1 MRCPMARGCM
11 RCPMARG
18 CMRCPMARG
27 CMRCPMARGCMR
39 CPMARGCM
47 RCPMARGYMRC
58 PMARGCMRC
67 PMARCCMRCPM
78 ARSCMRC
85 PMARVCMR
93 CPMAGWPPP
102 SRLGPPSLSCL
113 PRAPPLVL
121 GRAPQGAAGGFRC
134 PRARVARL
142 GKSLRSRK
150 PGGLPSPRSSRGLEG
165 RVAVFTRVEIISTRR
180 NRFNAAKSFQRG
192 EIVSL
197 KCARCKISS
206 ALQSRRS
213 ARRRGSG
220 CPTAVATPCL
230 PAGPDRL
237 LRGAPSTPHGPGR
250 FNPPPLPPSPSLGPN
265 GLSPW
270 RVRAWRGRFGGC
282 CGKRLDEAQKGA
294 RRGGPARPA
303 VRR

>member
-1 MRCPMARGCM
+1 
-11 RCPMARG
+11 
-18 CMRCPMARG
+18 
-27 CMRCPMARGCMR
+27 
-39 CPMARGCM
+39 
-47 RCPMARGYMRC
+47 
-58 PMARGCMRC
+58 
-67 PMARCCMRCPM
+67 
-78 ARSCMRC
+78 
-85 PMARVCMR
+85 MR
-93 CPMAGWPPP
+93 CPMAGCPPP
-102 SRLGPPSLSCL
+102 SRFGPPSLSCL

-250 FNPPPLPPSPSLGPN
+250 FNPPPLPPPPFLGPKWP
-265 GLSPW
+265 LPVESPCVERPFW
-270 RVRAWRGRFGGC
+270 GMLWQASGRGPEGGTPRRAGAAGC
-282 CGKRLDEAQKGA
+282 AQVI
-294 RRGGPARPA
+294 RPQA
-303 VRR
+303 